1 MRRNRSVEQEIHIKE
16 INPINIESGVII
28 NGFPSSGITSAIATE
43 SLINTSSFELGGIID
58 SERFPP
64 ISIIKNGMPNYPA
77 RVFVNNDLKVAVF
90 SSYLTLDVSLHRSAA
105 RLMLDWLEEKKASII
120 VSSITVKGTAG
131 TEVFGV
137 ASTGNARG
145 KLVDAGITVVENATV
160 PGISGVLLNE
170 GMLQGIDVIVLLVSS
185 DKEFPDFQ
193 ATSNLCNTLS
203 NLVPGVSCNLEKL
216 EKESKIIEQQ
226 IKQAETDT
234 KDLSD
239 NIYR

>member
-1 MRRNRSVEQEIHIKE
+1 MDNEIRIKE
-16 INPINIESGVII
+16 INPINVENGILI

-43 SLINTSSFELGGIID
+43 SMINTSNFELGGIID

-64 ISIIKNGMPNYPA
+64 ISIIKNGMPNYPV
-77 RVFVNNDLKVAVF
+77 RVFTNNDLKVAVF

-105 RLMLDWLEEKKASII
+105 RLMLDWAKEKKASLIL
-120 VSSITVKGTAG
+120 SSITVKGTMG
-131 TEVFGV
+131 TEIFGV
-137 ASTGNARG
+137 ASTGSARG
-145 KLVDAGITVVENATV
+145 KLVSAGISVVENATV

-170 GMLQGIDVIVLLVSS
+170 GMIHGQDVIVLLVSS

-193 ATSNLCNTLS
+193 ATSNLCNSLS
-203 NLVPGVSCNLEKL
+203 KLVPGVSCNLDKL
-216 EKESKIIEQQ
+216 DKESKIIEQQ
-226 IKQAETDT
+226 IKQAESDT

>member
-1 MRRNRSVEQEIHIKE
+1 MEQEIHIKE

-90 SSYLTLDVSLHRSAA
+90 SSYLTLDVSLHRTAA
-105 RLMLDWLEEKKASII
+105 RLMLDWAKEKKASLI
-120 VSSITVKGTAG
+120 VSSITVKGVTG
-131 TEVFGV
+131 TEIFGV
-137 ASTGNARG
+137 ASTGNDRG
-145 KLVDAGITVVENATV
+145 KLVSSKIPVVENATV

-170 GMLQGIDVIVLLVSS
+170 AMIEGQDVIVLLVSS
-185 DKEFPDFQ
+185 DKEFPDFE

-203 NLVPGVSCNLEKL
+203 KLVPGVSCNLDKL

-239 NIYR
+239 NMYR

>member
-1 MRRNRSVEQEIHIKE
+1 MDNEIRIKE
-16 INPINIESGVII
+16 INPINVENGILI

-43 SLINTSSFELGGIID
+43 SMINTSNFELGGIID

-64 ISIIKNGMPNYPA
+64 ISIIKNGMPNYPV
-77 RVFVNNDLKVAVF
+77 RVFTNNDLKVAVF

-105 RLMLDWLEEKKASII
+105 RLMLDWAKEKKASLIL
-120 VSSITVKGTAG
+120 SSITVKGTMG
-131 TEVFGV
+131 TEMFGV
-137 ASTGNARG
+137 ASTGSARG
-145 KLVDAGITVVENATV
+145 KLVSAGISVVENATV

-170 GMLQGIDVIVLLVSS
+170 GMIHGQDVIVLLVSS

-193 ATSNLCNTLS
+193 ATSNLCNSLS
-203 NLVPGVSCNLEKL
+203 KLVPGVSCNLDKL
-216 EKESKIIEQQ
+216 DKESKIIEQQ
-226 IKQAETDT
+226 IKQAESDT

>member
-1 MRRNRSVEQEIHIKE
+1 MDNEIHIKE
-16 INPINIESGVII
+16 INPINVENGILI

-43 SLINTSSFELGGIID
+43 SMINTSNFELGGIID
-58 SERFPP
+58 SEKFPP
-64 ISIIKNGMPNYPA
+64 ISIIKNGMPNYPV
-77 RVFVNNDLKVAVF
+77 RVFTNNDLKVAVF

-105 RLMLDWLEEKKASII
+105 RLMLDWAKEKKASLIL
-120 VSSITVKGTAG
+120 SSITVKGTMG
-131 TEVFGV
+131 TEIFGV
-137 ASTGNARG
+137 ASTGSARG
-145 KLVDAGITVVENATV
+145 KLVSAGISVVENATV

-170 GMLQGIDVIVLLVSS
+170 GMIHGQDVIVLLVSS

-193 ATSNLCNTLS
+193 ATSNLCNSLS
-203 NLVPGVSCNLEKL
+203 KLVPGVSCNLDKL

-226 IKQAETDT
+226 IKQAESDT

>member
-1 MRRNRSVEQEIHIKE
+1 
-16 INPINIESGVII
+16 
-28 NGFPSSGITSAIATE
+28 
-43 SLINTSSFELGGIID
+43 
-58 SERFPP
+58 
-64 ISIIKNGMPNYPA
+64 
-77 RVFVNNDLKVAVF
+77 
-90 SSYLTLDVSLHRSAA
+90 
-105 RLMLDWLEEKKASII
+105 
-120 VSSITVKGTAG
+120 
-131 TEVFGV
+131 
-137 ASTGNARG
+137 
-145 KLVDAGITVVENATV
+145 
-160 PGISGVLLNE
+160 
-170 GMLQGIDVIVLLVSS
+170 MLQGIDVIVLLVSS

>member
-1 MRRNRSVEQEIHIKE
+1 MDNEIHIKE
-16 INPINIESGVII
+16 INPINVENGILI
-28 NGFPSSGITSAIATE
+28 NGFPSSGITSAVATE
-43 SLINTSSFELGGIID
+43 SMINTSNFELGGIID

-64 ISIIKNGMPNYPA
+64 ISIIKNGMPNYPV
-77 RVFVNNDLKVAVF
+77 RVFTNNDLKVAVF

-105 RLMLDWLEEKKASII
+105 RLMLDWAKEKKVSLIL
-120 VSSITVKGTAG
+120 SSITVKGTMG
-131 TEVFGV
+131 TEIFGV
-137 ASTGNARG
+137 ASTGSARG
-145 KLVDAGITVVENATV
+145 KLVSAGISVVENATV

-170 GMLQGIDVIVLLVSS
+170 GMIHGQDVIVLLVSS

-193 ATSNLCNTLS
+193 ATSNLCNSLS
-203 NLVPGVSCNLEKL
+203 KLVPGVSCNLDKL

-226 IKQAETDT
+226 IKQAESDT

>member
-1 MRRNRSVEQEIHIKE
+1 MENIIHIKD
-16 INPINIESGVII
+16 INPIEIEDGFII

-43 SLINTSSFELGGIID
+43 SLINTSNFELGAIID

-64 ISIIKNGMPNYPA
+64 ISIIKNGIPNYPA
-77 RVFVNNDLKVAVF
+77 RIFVNNDLKVAVF
-90 SSYLTLDVSLHRSAA
+90 SSYLTLDVSLHRIAA
-105 RLMLDWLEEKKASII
+105 KLMLDWAKEKKSSII
-120 VSSITVKGTAG
+120 LSSITVKGISG
-131 TEVFGV
+131 TEVYGV

-145 KLVDAGITVVENATV
+145 KLVNAGISVVENATV

-170 GMLQGIDVIVLLVSS
+170 GMLRGQDVIVLLVSS
-185 DKEFPDFQ
+185 DKEFPDFKST
-193 ATSNLCNTLS
+193 AELCNTLS
-203 NLVPGVSCNLEKL
+203 KLVPGVSCNLDKL
-216 EKESKIIEQQ
+216 EKESKVIEQQ

>member
-1 MRRNRSVEQEIHIKE
+1 MDNEIHIKE
-16 INPINIESGVII
+16 INPINVENGILI

-43 SLINTSSFELGGIID
+43 SMINTSNFELGGIID

-64 ISIIKNGMPNYPA
+64 ISIIKNGMPNYPV
-77 RVFVNNDLKVAVF
+77 RVFTNNDLKVAVF

-105 RLMLDWLEEKKASII
+105 RLMLDWAKEKKASLIL
-120 VSSITVKGTAG
+120 SSITVKGTMG
-131 TEVFGV
+131 TEMFGV
-137 ASTGNARG
+137 ASTGSARG
-145 KLVDAGITVVENATV
+145 KLVSAGISVVENATV

-170 GMLQGIDVIVLLVSS
+170 GMIHGQDVIVLLVSS

-193 ATSNLCNTLS
+193 ATSNLCNSLS
-203 NLVPGVSCNLEKL
+203 KLVPGVSCNLDKL

-226 IKQAETDT
+226 IKQAESDT
-234 KDLSD
+234 KNLSD

>member
-1 MRRNRSVEQEIHIKE
+1 MDNEIHIKE
-16 INPINIESGVII
+16 INPINVENGILI

-43 SLINTSSFELGGIID
+43 SMINTSNFELGGIID

-64 ISIIKNGMPNYPA
+64 ISIIKNGMPNYPV
-77 RVFVNNDLKVAVF
+77 RVFTNNDLKVAVF

-105 RLMLDWLEEKKASII
+105 RLMLDWAKEKKASLIL
-120 VSSITVKGTAG
+120 SSITVKGTMG
-131 TEVFGV
+131 TEMFGV
-137 ASTGNARG
+137 AATGSARG
-145 KLVDAGITVVENATV
+145 KLVSAGISVVENATV

-170 GMLQGIDVIVLLVSS
+170 GMIHGQDVIVLLVSS

-193 ATSNLCNTLS
+193 ATSNLCNSLS
-203 NLVPGVSCNLEKL
+203 KLVPGVSCNLDKL

-226 IKQAETDT
+226 IKQAESDT

>member
-1 MRRNRSVEQEIHIKE
+1 MKNEIEIRE
-16 INPINIESGVII
+16 INKISIDDGIII
-28 NGFPSSGITSAIATE
+28 NGFPSSNITNAIATE
-43 SLINTSSFELGGIID
+43 SMINTSSFELGAIVD

-64 ISIIKNGMPNYPA
+64 ISIIKNGLPNYPA
-77 RVFVNNDLKVAVF
+77 RVFVNNDLRVAVF

-105 RLMLDWLEEKKASII
+105 RLMLDWAKEKKASVIL
-120 VSSITVKGTAG
+120 SSITVKGTIG
-131 TEVFGV
+131 TEIFGV

-145 KLVDAGITVVENATV
+145 KLVNAEISIVENATV

-170 GMLQGIDVIVLLVSS
+170 GMLRGQDVIVLLVAS

-193 ATSNLCNTLS
+193 ATANLCNTLS
-203 NLVPGVSCNLEKL
+203 KLVPGVSCNLDKL

-239 NIYR
+239 NMYR

>member
-1 MRRNRSVEQEIHIKE
+1 MDNEIRIKE
-16 INPINIESGVII
+16 INPINVENGILI

-43 SLINTSSFELGGIID
+43 SMINTSNFELGGIID

-64 ISIIKNGMPNYPA
+64 ISIIKNGMPNYPV
-77 RVFVNNDLKVAVF
+77 RVFTNNDLKVAVF

-105 RLMLDWLEEKKASII
+105 RLMLDWAKEKKASLIL
-120 VSSITVKGTAG
+120 SSITVKGTKG
-131 TEVFGV
+131 TEIFGV
-137 ASTGNARG
+137 ASTGSARG
-145 KLVDAGITVVENATV
+145 KLVSAGISVVENATV

-170 GMLQGIDVIVLLVSS
+170 GMIHGQDVIVLLVSS

-193 ATSNLCNTLS
+193 ATSNLCNSLS
-203 NLVPGVSCNLEKL
+203 KLVPGVSCNLDKL

-226 IKQAETDT
+226 IKQAESDT

>member
-1 MRRNRSVEQEIHIKE
+1 MDNEIHIKE
-16 INPINIESGVII
+16 INPINVENGILI

-43 SLINTSSFELGGIID
+43 SMINTSNFELGGIID

-64 ISIIKNGMPNYPA
+64 ISIIKNGMPNYPV
-77 RVFVNNDLKVAVF
+77 RVFTNNDLKVAVF
-90 SSYLTLDVSLHRSAA
+90 SSYLTLEVSLHRSAA
-105 RLMLDWLEEKKASII
+105 RLMLDWAKEKKASLIL
-120 VSSITVKGTAG
+120 SSITVKGTKG
-131 TEVFGV
+131 TEIFGV
-137 ASTGNARG
+137 ASTGSARG
-145 KLVDAGITVVENATV
+145 KLVSAGISVVENATV

-170 GMLQGIDVIVLLVSS
+170 GMIHGQDVIVLLVSS

-193 ATSNLCNTLS
+193 ATSNLCNSLS
-203 NLVPGVSCNLEKL
+203 KLVPGVSCNLDKL

-226 IKQAETDT
+226 IKQAESDT

>member
-1 MRRNRSVEQEIHIKE
+1 MDNEIEIKE
-16 INPINIESGVII
+16 INPISIEGGVVI

-43 SLINTSSFELGGIID
+43 SMISTSNFELGGIID

-64 ISIIKNGMPNYPA
+64 ISIIKNGLPNYPA
-77 RVFVNNDLKVAVF
+77 RVFVNNDLKVAIF

-105 RLMLDWLEEKKASII
+105 RLMLSWLETKKASII
-120 VSSITVKGTAG
+120 LSSITVKGTEG
-131 TEVFGV
+131 TEIFGV

-145 KLVDAGITVVENATV
+145 KLVSAGISVVENATV

-170 GMLQGIDVIVLLVSS
+170 GMIRGMDVIVLLVSS

-203 NLVPGVSCNLEKL
+203 KLVPGISCNLDKL
-216 EKESKIIEQQ
+216 EKESTIIEQQ

-239 NIYR
+239 NMYR

>member
-1 MRRNRSVEQEIHIKE
+1 MDNEIHIKE
-16 INPINIESGVII
+16 INPINVENGILI

-43 SLINTSSFELGGIID
+43 SMINTSNFELGGIID

-64 ISIIKNGMPNYPA
+64 ISIIKNGMPNYPV
-77 RVFVNNDLKVAVF
+77 RVFTNNDLKVAVF

-105 RLMLDWLEEKKASII
+105 RLMLDWAKEKKASLIL
-120 VSSITVKGTAG
+120 SSITVKGTMG
-131 TEVFGV
+131 TEMFGV
-137 ASTGNARG
+137 ASTGSARG
-145 KLVDAGITVVENATV
+145 KLVSAGISVVENATV

-170 GMLQGIDVIVLLVSS
+170 GMLHGQDVIVLLVSS

-193 ATSNLCNTLS
+193 ATSNLCNSLS
-203 NLVPGVSCNLEKL
+203 KLVPGVSCNLDKL

-226 IKQAETDT
+226 IKQAESDT

>member
-1 MRRNRSVEQEIHIKE
+1 MDNEIHIKE
-16 INPINIESGVII
+16 INPINVENGILI

-43 SLINTSSFELGGIID
+43 SMINTSNFELGGIID

-64 ISIIKNGMPNYPA
+64 ISIIKNGMPNYPV
-77 RVFVNNDLKVAVF
+77 RVFTNNDLKVAVF

-105 RLMLDWLEEKKASII
+105 RLMLDWAKEKKASLIL
-120 VSSITVKGTAG
+120 SSITVKGTMG
-131 TEVFGV
+131 TEIFGV
-137 ASTGNARG
+137 ASTGSARG
-145 KLVDAGITVVENATV
+145 KLVSAGISVVENATV

-170 GMLQGIDVIVLLVSS
+170 GMIHGQDVIVLLVSS

-193 ATSNLCNTLS
+193 ATSNLCNSLS
-203 NLVPGVSCNLEKL
+203 KLVPGVSCNLDKL

-226 IKQAETDT
+226 IKQAENDT

>member
-1 MRRNRSVEQEIHIKE
+1 MDNEIHIKE
-16 INPINIESGVII
+16 INPINVENGILI

-43 SLINTSSFELGGIID
+43 SMINTSNFELGGIID

-64 ISIIKNGMPNYPA
+64 ISIIKNGMPNYPV
-77 RVFVNNDLKVAVF
+77 RVFTNNDLKVAVF

-105 RLMLDWLEEKKASII
+105 RLMLDWAKEKKASLIL
-120 VSSITVKGTAG
+120 SSITVKGTKG
-131 TEVFGV
+131 TEIFGV
-137 ASTGNARG
+137 ASTGSARG
-145 KLVDAGITVVENATV
+145 KLVSAGISVVENATV

-170 GMLQGIDVIVLLVSS
+170 GMIHGQDVIVLLVSS

-193 ATSNLCNTLS
+193 ATSNLCNSLS
-203 NLVPGVSCNLEKL
+203 KLVPGVSCNLDKL

-226 IKQAETDT
+226 IKQAESDT

>member
-1 MRRNRSVEQEIHIKE
+1 MDNEIHIKE
-16 INPINIESGVII
+16 INPINVENGILI

-43 SLINTSSFELGGIID
+43 SMINTSNFELGGIID

-64 ISIIKNGMPNYPA
+64 ISIIKNGMPNYPV
-77 RVFVNNDLKVAVF
+77 RVFTNNDLKVAVF

-105 RLMLDWLEEKKASII
+105 RLMLDWAKEKKASLIL
-120 VSSITVKGTAG
+120 SSITVKGTMG
-131 TEVFGV
+131 TEMFGV
-137 ASTGNARG
+137 ASTGSARG
-145 KLVDAGITVVENATV
+145 KLVSAGISVVENATV

-170 GMLQGIDVIVLLVSS
+170 GMIHGQDVIVLLVSS

-193 ATSNLCNTLS
+193 ATSNLCNSLS
-203 NLVPGVSCNLEKL
+203 KLVPGVSCNLNKL

-226 IKQAETDT
+226 IKQAESDT